1 MPADADN
8 RKALTE
14 NFDKEEFPT
23 IPVIPMPSEMEDIIG
38 DLAKQEEELEKKSDD
53 SATNQG
59 TPDFEA
65 GWDIKEGETVN
76 YSAKGKSG
84 NTRPD
89 HKEQDGRSNVG
100 RAGMSD
106 GETAAGSGKINEG
119 DENIDKRMTQ
129 DASQSG
135 QVQEDGHS
143 KAKATGGGK
152 GSGYG
157 DELGMAGSGPRRD
170 SKITQG
176 SELGLQAMLKR
187 NAQALY
193 ARSELSHVRTGSLDE
208 AIRWMQ
214 QAEGAIAKGY
224 PIQQVREFQRNAVTA
239 LKKSQTELGGAVMN
253 SAEATAPAAPPID
266 DQLAGVRDE
275 APTAYRALVSEYFKS
290 LSAAP

>member
-1 MPADADN
+1 
-8 RKALTE
+8 
-14 NFDKEEFPT
+14 
-23 IPVIPMPSEMEDIIG
+23 MPSEMEDIIG
-38 DLAKQEEELEKKSDD
+38 DLAEQEEELEKKSDD

-59 TPDFEA
+59 AADA
-65 GWDIKEGETVN
+65 LLGWEIAEGEIVS

-84 NTRPD
+84 NAPPD

-129 DASQSG
+129 DSSQSG

-152 GSGYG
+152 SSGYG

-170 SKITQG
+170 SKIKQG

-214 QAEGAIAKGY
+214 QAEDAIAKGY

-239 LKKSQTELGGAVMN
+239 LKKSQTELSGAVMD
-253 SAEATAPAAPPID
+253 SADANAPAAPPID

-275 APTAYRALVSEYFKS
+275 APTAYRELVSEYFKS